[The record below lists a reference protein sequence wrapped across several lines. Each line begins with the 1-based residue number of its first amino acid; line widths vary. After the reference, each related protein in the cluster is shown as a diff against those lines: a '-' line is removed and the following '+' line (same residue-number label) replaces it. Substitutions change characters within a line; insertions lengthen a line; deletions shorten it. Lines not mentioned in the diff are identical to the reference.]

1 MRNLYL
7 SQFICTMVKNPN
19 FKIFIKIIL
28 VPDAIVPDLV
38 KESHISFLDLD
49 TYELAYQLSVRD
61 YQLFRNVLPTDY
73 IIDTFRR
80 KGNEP
85 SKIDNMNR
93 LEDLVNEETFW
104 VQHEVCQETNVSR
117 RAKCLKHFI
126 SISLHLKN
134 LKNYNSMFAIIS
146 GLDSGPV
153 RRLAQT
159 WKLVPSKMV
168 NQFRELE
175 TLMDPSRN
183 MSKYRCM
190 KAENEMPPLVPF
202 VPVIKKDLTF
212 LHLGNDTKVDGLINF
227 EKMRMIARE
236 IRTVRQYCEPTNFI
250 NSYRYGLID

>member
-1 MRNLYL
+1 
-7 SQFICTMVKNPN
+7 MVKNPN
-19 FKIFIKIIL
+19 FKIFIKTIL

-153 RRLAQT
+153 RLGC
-159 WKLVPSKMV
+159 
-168 NQFRELE
+168 
-175 TLMDPSRN
+175 SR
-183 MSKYRCM
+183 S
-190 KAENEMPPLVPF
+190 
-202 VPVIKKDLTF
+202 
-212 LHLGNDTKVDGLINF
+212 
-227 EKMRMIARE
+227 
-236 IRTVRQYCEPTNFI
+236 
-250 NSYRYGLID
+250 